1 VTRPRQKAAAGGEAA
16 LNVPARGRLH
26 EPLPLTAH
34 GALAVAT
41 FAALAALAA
50 IVLVSLAVVAGSR
63 REDAR
68 RREAQAM
75 ARAADAQTRAGAASE
90 RLAG

>member
-26 EPLPLTAH
+26 EPLPLTAR

-41 FAALAALAA
+41 FAALAA